1 MIAFL
6 ALLAAMSLPLSDPV
20 GETKVVGFE
29 YAFRVPAEL
38 PAGPRAFRF
47 ENRGKV
53 RHELNI
59 SLLRPGVTIQQFIAA
74 ANDAKPLAPYIDV
87 PVGVLFA
94 EAGKSSPSAL
104 STDLRAGR
112 TYAIICIFR
121 DSAGKPRHHKL
132 GMYSAIHV
140 AGTEAPS
147 AERFPVDTIVA
158 MDYAFRYSSTLGAG
172 VHRFALVNAGKQ
184 RHEVV
189 IALLKKGVS
198 LRKIVEIDKV
208 DGDIEPYLE
217 SNFGLLHAPGSVS
230 PAGILSFRLLP
241 GREYLLECGFSDTE
255 KSPPH
260 YKLGMYGSI
269 IVR

>member
-1 MIAFL
+1 MIAIL
-6 ALLAAMSLPLSDPV
+6 ALLAAMALPLGAPEA
-20 GETKVVGFE
+20 ETKVVGFE
-29 YAFRVPAEL
+29 YAFRVPSEL
-38 PAGPRAFRF
+38 PSGRRAFRF

-94 EAGKSSPSAL
+94 EPGKSSPSSL
-104 STDLRAGR
+104 STDLIAGR
-112 TYAIICIFR
+112 TYAVICIFT

-140 AGTEAPS
+140 TGNAPS
-147 AERFPVDTIVA
+147 KAERLRVDTVVA
-158 MDYAFRYSSTLGAG
+158 MDYAFRYSTTLSAG
-172 VHRFALVNAGKQ
+172 VHHFALVNTGKQ
-184 RHEVV
+184 RHEVA
-189 IALLKKGVS
+189 IALLKKGVT

-217 SNFGLLHAPGSVS
+217 SNFGLLHAPAGVS
-230 PAGILSFRLLP
+230 PAGMLNIGLLP

>member
-6 ALLAAMSLPLSDPV
+6 ALLAAMPVSFTAPLA
-20 GETKVVGFE
+20 ETKVVGFE
-29 YAFRVPAEL
+29 YAFSVPAEL
-38 PAGPRAFRF
+38 PAGLRAFRF

-94 EAGKSSPSAL
+94 EPGKSSPSAL
-104 STDLRAGR
+104 VTALRAGR
-112 TYAIICIFR
+112 TYAIICIFT

-140 AGTEAPS
+140 NGAATADV
-147 AERFPVDTIVA
+147 ERLRVDTIVG
-158 MDYAFRYSSTLGAG
+158 MDYAFRHASTLSAG
-172 VHRFALVNAGKQ
+172 VHHFAFVNAGKH
-184 RHEVV
+184 RHELA
-189 IALLKKGVS
+189 IALLKKGVT
-198 LRKIVEIDKV
+198 LQKIAEIDKA

-217 SNFGLLHAPGSVS
+217 SDFGLLHAPAGVT
-230 PAGILSFRLLP
+230 PAGLLRVELLR
-241 GREYLLECGFSDTE
+241 GRTYLLECGFSDTE

>member
-1 MIAFL
+1 MIPIL
-6 ALLAAMSLPLSDPV
+6 ALLPAMALPLGAPAP
-20 GETKVVGFE
+20 ETKVVGFE
-29 YAFRVPAEL
+29 YSFSVPAEL
-38 PAGPRAFRF
+38 PPGPRAFRF
-47 ENRGKV
+47 ENRGKMP
-53 RHELNI
+53 HELNI

-74 ANDAKPLAPYIDV
+74 ANDAKPLAPYIEV

-94 EAGKSSPSAL
+94 VPGKSSPSSL
-104 STDLRAGR
+104 WTDLRAGR
-112 TYAIICIFR
+112 TYAIICVFT

-140 AGTEAPS
+140 AGKAP
-147 AERFPVDTIVA
+147 AGVERLRVDTVVA
-158 MDYAFRYSSTLGAG
+158 LDYAFRYSATLGAG
-172 VHRFALVNAGKQ
+172 VHHFALVNAGKQ
-184 RHEVV
+184 RHEVAF
-189 IALLKKGVS
+189 ALLKKGVT

-217 SNFGLLHAPGSVS
+217 SNFGLLHAPAGVS
-230 PAGILSFRLLP
+230 PAGMLNIGLLP